1 MQMDWSEKVKRMLAD
16 RNMNQ
21 KELSEKSGITRASIS
36 RYLKGNRRPRIDVVI
51 NFAKALGVEPEEL
64 LDEDEKVIS
73 PMEAIKL
80 SFARNG
86 GNLTEDEKKEL
97 VDMIMGKEV

>member
-1 MQMDWSEKVKRMLAD
+1 MDWSEKVKRMLAD